1 MKGVQR
7 KVQGKFF
14 ARRKTER
21 GDHLGEVVREAE
33 ESLRQDG
40 RAEPGRRRVLFLG
53 GRNGEAFST
62 KNPFYKEP
70 FCCFCFSLFFTKHSQ
85 PASEKS
91 LQRRR

>member
-1 MKGVQR
+1 
-7 KVQGKFF
+7 
-14 ARRKTER
+14 
-21 GDHLGEVVREAE
+21 
-33 ESLRQDG
+33 
-40 RAEPGRRRVLFLG
+40 LFLG
-53 GRNGEAFST
+53 GRNGEALST